1 MVYRKQVYVNLR
13 YTGFI
18 FNYIKKAI
26 VSDTGLLSA
35 NLKTKLPKYSHS
47 VSFLASFQTAYGW
60 IHATII
66 LICDLG
72 KKQ

>member
-1 MVYRKQVYVNLR
+1 MFYRKQVYVNLG

-18 FNYIKKAI
+18 FNYIKMAI
-26 VSDTGLLSA
+26 VSDTGLLSV
-35 NLKTKLPKYSHS
+35 NVKTKLPKHSHS
-47 VSFLASFQTAYGW
+47 ASFFASFQTAYGW